1 MSYDWREITKQHGPL
16 VWNAVYRI
24 LPSHSES
31 LDCYQD
37 VMLEAF
43 EQSAIN
49 EIKNWPALRSES
61 TRNPGS
67 VIAAYGKP
75 ERETEETV
83 HYIRLGWLFWVL
95 EGEVVGFEVQEP
107 TPDQI
112 EIIVNEDGSY
122 TTTVKSEDE

>member
-83 HYIRLGWLFWVL
+83 HYIDWAGCSRFWKARSLASRFKNQRL
-95 EGEVVGFEVQEP
+95 
-107 TPDQI
+107 T
-112 EIIVNEDGSY
+112 
-122 TTTVKSEDE
+122 KSKSSSTKMGLTQQP

>member
-49 EIKNWPALRSES
+49 EIKN
-61 TRNPGS
+61 
-67 VIAAYGKP
+67 
-75 ERETEETV
+75 
-83 HYIRLGWLFWVL
+83 
-95 EGEVVGFEVQEP
+95 
-107 TPDQI
+107 
-112 EIIVNEDGSY
+112 
-122 TTTVKSEDE
+122 